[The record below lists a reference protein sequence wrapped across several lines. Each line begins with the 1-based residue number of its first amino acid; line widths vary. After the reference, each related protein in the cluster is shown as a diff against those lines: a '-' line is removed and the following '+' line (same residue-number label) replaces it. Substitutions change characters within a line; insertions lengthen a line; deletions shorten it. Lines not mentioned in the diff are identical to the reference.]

1 MANEFTV
8 VTDALRAE
16 GKKWDGLA
24 DRMQPIA
31 DAAKTLTLSPLA
43 FYAGFSPDF
52 MAHSAAY
59 DKFQNSV
66 VKVLSEAVVEFRQ
79 LGFVLNK
86 VANHYDEID
95 AKKAQDLDKIY
106 STSPQVK

>member
-1 MANEFTV
+1 MANEFSV
-8 VTDALRAE
+8 VTSALRTE

-43 FYAGFSPDF
+43 FFAGFSPDF

-59 DKFQNSV
+59 DRFQNSV
-66 VKVLSEAVVEFRQ
+66 AKVLSEAVVEFRQ
-79 LGFVLNK
+79 LGFVLHK
-86 VANHYDEID
+86 VADHYDEID